1 MKTYKNFSE
10 YKTSLLTALDKVQA
24 SELDDFISLLLKTR
38 DNSKNIFIAG
48 NGGSAAIASH
58 FVVDLLKI
66 PEVNKKSFSAISLC
80 DNSSVNLA
88 FANDESFDVIFR
100 NHLERVAKPGDIF
113 ICISSSG
120 NSINLIK
127 AVEYCLARNI
137 FTLSLT
143 GFDGGKLKKI
153 SKHSVHVNTEIQDYA
168 IAEDSHSALLHYA
181 VTKIRLITD

>member
-66 PEVNKKSFSAISLC
+66 PEVNKKSFS
-80 DNSSVNLA
+80 
-88 FANDESFDVIFR
+88 VI
-100 NHLERVAKPGDIF
+100 
-113 ICISSSG
+113 
-120 NSINLIK
+120 NSISYNFFPIHKYL
-127 AVEYCLARNI
+127 
-137 FTLSLT
+137 
-143 GFDGGKLKKI
+143 
-153 SKHSVHVNTEIQDYA
+153 
-168 IAEDSHSALLHYA
+168 
-181 VTKIRLITD
+181 